1 MELGDKLSG
10 IARRGQDQVD
20 HITNEEATKT
30 ALVMPFI
37 GALGYDP
44 FDPREVVP
52 EFTADVG
59 TKKGEKVDYAIRTND
74 TLSILVECKPVG
86 ADLANVQYNQLYRYF
101 ACTDAKFAI
110 LTNGFEYR
118 FYSDLDSENKL
129 DTRPFFTF
137 NLTDFNDQ
145 DISELQKF
153 TKPNFD
159 VEAILSTA
167 NRLKYTNLAKRAID
181 QVLREVPEEFVKFI
195 LGKVYEGRQTRQ
207 VIEEFTPIIKEA
219 GTLYVK
225 EQVAHRLRGA
235 LASNDIEA
243 ANSIQSSR
251 PTQEEQPQ
259 PDDDG
264 IVTTQEEIDAYNIVR
279 SILAEQVDISRVTM
293 RDAKSYCA
301 VLLDDNNRKPICRF
315 HFNAKSVMKI
325 GLFENK
331 QESKVEISTVSDIFK
346 FREQLK
352 TNVSQY
358 IE

>member
-10 IARRGQDQVD
+10 IARRGQDQVN
-20 HITNEEATKT
+20 HIKNEEATKT

-44 FDPREVVP
+44 FDTREVVP

-59 TKKGEKVDYAIRTND
+59 TKKGEKVDYAIRANES
-74 TLSILVECKPVG
+74 LSILVECKPLG
-86 ADLANVQYNQLYRYF
+86 TDLSHVQYNQLYRYF

-118 FYSDLDSENKL
+118 FYSDLDFENKL

-137 NLTDFNDQ
+137 DLADFNDQ
-145 DISELQKF
+145 DIDELQKF

-159 VEAILSTA
+159 VDAILSTA

-181 QVLREVPEEFVKFI
+181 EVFREVPEEFVKFI
-195 LGKVYEGRQTRQ
+195 AGKIYEGRQTRQ

-225 EQVAHRLRGA
+225 EQVAQRLRGA
-235 LASNDIEA
+235 LASNDVEA
-243 ANSIQSSR
+243 ANAMPVTQSPS
-251 PTQEEQPQ
+251 EEQQ

-279 SILAEQVDISRVTM
+279 SILAEQIDIGRITM

-315 HFNAKSVMKI
+315 HFNAKSVMRV
-325 GLFENK
+325 GFFQNK
-331 QESKVEISTVSDIFK
+331 QENRVEIGGVSDLFQH
-346 FREQLK
+346 REALK
-352 TNVSQY
+352 ATASEY
-358 IE
+358 LE